1 MPPAKKNARRRS
13 LENGKSV
20 PSGAMDRDP
29 AGDAIAAIE
38 RRPIDAAVPIAISW
52 IAVPIAAIAVS
63 RITVAIGRGRI
74 AVAAVVRP
82 KAVPNGTS
90 SARVNRRPAV
100 CPSVNPATD
109 PGNARRS

>member
-1 MPPAKKNARRRS
+1 MS
-13 LENGKSV
+13 
-20 PSGAMDRDP
+20 SGAMDRDP

-38 RRPIDAAVPIAISW
+38 RRPIAAAVPIAISW
-52 IAVPIAAIAVS
+52 IAIPIARSWIAVPIAVS
-63 RITVAIGRGRI
+63 RIAVAIGRGRI
-74 AVAAVVRP
+74 AIARIRAI
-82 KAVPNGTS
+82 AETS

>member
-1 MPPAKKNARRRS
+1 
-13 LENGKSV
+13 
-20 PSGAMDRDP
+20 MDRNP

-38 RRPIDAAVPIAISW
+38 RRPIAAAVPIAISWIAIPIAISW

-63 RITVAIGRGRI
+63 RIAVAIGRGRI
-74 AVAAVVRP
+74 AIARIRAI
-82 KAVPNGTS
+82 AETS